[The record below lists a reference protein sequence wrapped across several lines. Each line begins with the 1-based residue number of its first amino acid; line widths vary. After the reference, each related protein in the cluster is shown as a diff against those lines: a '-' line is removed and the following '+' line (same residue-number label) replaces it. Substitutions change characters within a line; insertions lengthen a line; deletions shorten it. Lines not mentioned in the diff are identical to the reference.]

1 MMIKGDSDMLG
12 FLTASLLVIAAGQA
26 GAAEISDDPLTKPIA
41 EEYAKRK
48 WLRPI
53 PPVRIFGNTYS
64 VGFEGLSVT
73 LIYTDKG
80 LILIDAALP
89 QSVPALENNIRSL
102 GFKLSDIKYIL
113 STEPHYDHAGGLAAL
128 VRDTGAQV
136 IASKSAAEVLQS
148 GRAGPD
154 DPQYAELPEFPR
166 ITDVRQMRDGQT
178 LRLGETIITA
188 IATPG
193 HTAGSMSWTW
203 RSCEGESCK
212 TVVFG
217 SSLNP
222 VSDDH
227 YHFGA
232 KANRKATNRFRV
244 TIARMRKLPCDI
256 LITAH
261 PAQSGGDVKFR
272 ALLTNPTPNPFVDH
286 SACRSYADRHEQL
299 LNERIAK
306 ESGERR

>member
-1 MMIKGDSDMLG
+1 MLRL
-12 FLTASLLVIAAGQA
+12 LTVSLLALATGQA
-26 GAAEISDDPLTKPIA
+26 GAADVAEDPLTKPIA
-41 EEYAKRK
+41 EDYAKRK
-48 WLRPI
+48 WLTPI
-53 PPVRIFGNTYS
+53 PPARIFGNTYS

-73 LIYTDKG
+73 LIHTDDG
-80 LILIDAALP
+80 LILVDASLP
-89 QSVPALENNIRSL
+89 QSVPALEANVRSL
-102 GFKLSDIKYIL
+102 GFQLSDIKYIL
-113 STEPHYDHAGGLAAL
+113 STEPHYDHAGGIAAL
-128 VRDTGAQV
+128 VRDTRAQV
-136 IASKSAAEVLQS
+136 VASKSAAEVLQNGRS
-148 GRAGPD
+148 GHD
-154 DPQYAELPEFPR
+154 DPQYSQLPEFPK
-166 ITDVRQMRDGQT
+166 IVNVRQMRDGQE
-178 LRLGETIITA
+178 LRLGDAVITA

-203 RSCEGESCK
+203 RSCERESCK

-227 YHFGA
+227 YHFGS
-232 KANRKATNRFRV
+232 KANRKATDKFRS

-272 ALLTNPTPNPFVDH
+272 ALLTDPTPNPFIDK

-299 LNERIAK
+299 LNEKIAK
-306 ESGERR
+306 ESAEPR

>member
-1 MMIKGDSDMLG
+1 MLRQ
-12 FLTASLLVIAAGQA
+12 LTAVMLAMATGLA
-26 GAAEISDDPLTKPIA
+26 GATEVPEDPLTKPIA
-41 EEYAKRK
+41 EEFAKRK
-48 WLRPI
+48 WLTPI

-73 LIYTDKG
+73 LIHTGKG
-80 LILIDAALP
+80 LILVDAALP
-89 QSVPALENNIRSL
+89 QSVSALEANVRSL
-102 GFKLSDIKYIL
+102 GFQLSDIKYIL

-128 VRDTGAQV
+128 VRDTGGQV
-136 IASKSAAEVLQS
+136 VASKSAAVVLQS

-154 DPQYAELPEFPR
+154 DPQFAELPEFPK
-166 ITDVRQMRDGQT
+166 IIDVRHMRDGQK
-178 LRLGETIITA
+178 LRLGDTVITA

-203 RSCEGESCK
+203 QSCEGESCK
-212 TVVFG
+212 TIVFG

-227 YHFGA
+227 YHYGA
-232 KANRKATNRFRV
+232 EANRKATDKFRA
-244 TIARMRKLPCDI
+244 TIARMRKLRCDI

-272 ALLTNPTPNPFVDH
+272 ALLANPVSNPFFD
-286 SACRSYADRHEQL
+286 SAACRNYADRHEQL

-306 ESGERR
+306 ESAAPR